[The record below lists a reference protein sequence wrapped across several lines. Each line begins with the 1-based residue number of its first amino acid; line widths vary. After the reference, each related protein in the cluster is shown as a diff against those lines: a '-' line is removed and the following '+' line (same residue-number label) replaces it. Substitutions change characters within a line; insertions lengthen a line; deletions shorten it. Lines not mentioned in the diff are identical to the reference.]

1 MPFKVLIAEDEIH
14 IRQLIKDYLNHENMN
29 VVEAKNGQEAV
40 DLFMKES
47 AFDLVILDVM
57 MPVKNGLE
65 ACEEIRMISK
75 EVPILFLT
83 ALSTERDEIK
93 GLEMGADDYIT
104 KPFRYELFMT
114 RIRAILRRTVK
125 EQKHYWKIDNCVV
138 DNERREVLV
147 GGNLVDFSP
156 KEYDLLIF
164 FINHMNQAIERQQ
177 ILDGVWGYDYYG
189 DPRTVDTH
197 VKNIRAKLG
206 DLGCTIKTVR
216 GFGYRMECDES

>member
-1 MPFKVLIAEDEIH
+1 MPFKVLVAEDEIH

-29 VVEAKNGQEAV
+29 VIEAKNGQEAV

-47 AFDLVILDVM
+47 AIDLVILDVM

-65 ACEEIRMISK
+65 ACEEIRMVSK

-83 ALSTERDEIK
+83 ALSTEGDEIN
-93 GLEMGADDYIT
+93 GLETGADDYMA

-114 RIRAILRRTVK
+114 RVRTLLRRTVK
-125 EQKHYWKIDNCVV
+125 EQRHSWKIGNCVI
-138 DNERREVLV
+138 DHDRREVWV

-156 KEYDLLIF
+156 KEYELLIF
-164 FINHMNQAIERQQ
+164 FINHSNQAIGRQQ
-177 ILDGVWGYDYYG
+177 ILNGVWGYDYYG

-197 VKNIRAKLG
+197 VKMVRAKLG
-206 DLGCTIKTVR
+206 DCGCGIKTVR

>member
-1 MPFKVLIAEDEIH
+1 MPFKVLIAEDELH
-14 IRQLIKDYLNHENMN
+14 IRQLIKDYLTHENMN

-57 MPVKNGLE
+57 MPIKNGLE
-65 ACEEIRMISK
+65 ACEEIRMISS

-83 ALSTERDEIK
+83 ALTTEADEIK
-93 GLEMGADDYIT
+93 GLEMGADDYIA

-125 EQKHYWKIDNCVV
+125 EQKHSWTIENCMIDN
-138 DNERREVLV
+138 DRREVIV
-147 GGNLVDFSP
+147 DGKLVDFSP

-197 VKNIRAKLG
+197 VKNVRAKLG
-206 DLGCTIKTVR
+206 DLGSAIKTVR
-216 GFGYRMECDES
+216 GFGYRMECDSL